1 MKHTQEIKKTIRSL
15 AMAVFGCLL
24 MAGFTTNAAESLTID
39 FEGGEGYSAG
49 TLPGQ
54 NGWTQSDQ
62 DNAPDMAADVVSD
75 SSVASKGS
83 NYLKLV
89 NPDGYGYFQGMTVV
103 DDGVYSPNLS
113 NGCAGSD
120 GCCTTVYEQ
129 SFWVRSVDGTF
140 DDGGGAAHWAL
151 DVRITASDGTSGEGG
166 DMGALAFFTDSATQA
181 SYGFSLGAYWIPSAG
196 IDNPGVLSLSLVP
209 LVDIPYGTMEHIGIR
224 YEFVAGG
231 ADVVKVYSGSAANA
245 DAPGGMGTEITD
257 DAWGTPVACE
267 TWEGDNGSLRV
278 DTNRFYSRTSS
289 ETSAGNDFGEFVHN
303 GIAIDELTYELVGCG
318 DAPTTTTPSTTTST
332 TTTTSTATTTTTTP
346 TTTTPTTTTTTA
358 TTTTTPTTTTTTATT
373 TTTPTTTTIGEGT
386 TTTPTTTTTTETT
399 TTIPSTT
406 TIPTTTTPSTTSTST
421 PTTTST
427 SSTSTTTIVTTSTTT
442 LSGNCPCNEGVILST
457 ICQDVESLDL
467 HSVEALADLIR
478 SKVEE
483 AGAGNCTPAE
493 MDICTETI
501 KNNMGL

>member
-1 MKHTQEIKKTIRSL
+1 MKHAQETKKTIRNL

-24 MAGFTTNAAESLTID
+24 MAGFTTDAAESLTID
-39 FEGGEGYSAG
+39 FENYSEGAI
-49 TLPGQ
+49 PGQ
-54 NGWTQSDQ
+54 NGWTQSDL
-62 DNAPDMAADVVSD
+62 DGSPDMAADVVSD
-75 SSVASKGS
+75 SAVASEGS
-83 NYLKLV
+83 KYLKLV
-89 NPDGYGYFQGMTVV
+89 NPDGYGYFQGMTGV

-113 NGCAGSD
+113 DGCAGSE
-120 GCCTTVYEQ
+120 GCCSTVYEQ

-151 DVRITASDGTSGEGG
+151 DVRITASDGSNSGEAG

-245 DAPGGMGTEITD
+245 GAPGGMGTEITA

-267 TWEGDNGSLRV
+267 TWEGDNGSLKV

-318 DAPTTTTPSTTTST
+318 DAPVTT
-332 TTTTSTATTTTTTP
+332 TTTTSTTASTTTTP
-346 TTTTPTTTTTTA
+346 
-358 TTTTTPTTTTTTATT
+358 
-373 TTTPTTTTIGEGT
+373 
-386 TTTPTTTTTTETT
+386 
-399 TTIPSTT
+399 S
-406 TIPTTTTPSTTSTST
+406 TTTPSTTSTST

-427 SSTSTTTIVTTSTTT
+427 SSTSTTTIVTPSTPT
-442 LSGNCPCNEGVILST
+442 LSGNCPCNEGGILST

-467 HSVEALADLIR
+467 HSVEALGDLIR

-483 AGAGNCTPAE
+483 AGAGNCTPTE
-493 MDICTETI
+493 MDLCTETI
-501 KNNMGL
+501 KNNIGL